1 MFAHWHALDI
11 FFVILGCYFVIR
23 GIFRGFIG
31 EAITLLGLVC
41 SIYLSFKFSG
51 TLGTV
56 LESILGM
63 NSYLAQ
69 FIAIIIVW
77 LLTTIIIAI
86 FRSAFKSVISAA
98 SMGGMDKLL
107 GFFSG
112 LIKTA
117 LVIYVVLI
125 SGFLLSPV
133 ASPTWMSSSDILRY
147 SGRHWPTVRHL
158 LVDFKLF
165 PNASSLPEGTLEEI
179 LRPYRTGSNYPKN
192 EMEH

>member
-1 MFAHWHALDI
+1 MSIHWHAIDV

-41 SIYLSFKFSG
+41 SIYLSFKFFG
-51 TLGTV
+51 ALGAI
-56 LESILGM
+56 LESILRM

-69 FIAIIIVW
+69 VIAILIVW
-77 LLTTIIIAI
+77 LLTTIVIAL

-98 SMGGMDKLL
+98 SMSGTDKLL
-107 GFFSG
+107 GLFSG
-112 LIKTA
+112 LIKTV
-117 LVIYVVLI
+117 LVVYVFLI

-133 ASPTWMSSSDILRY
+133 VSPTWMSSSDILRY
-147 SGRHWPTVRHL
+147 SGRYWPTVRHL
-158 LVDFKLF
+158 LIDFKLF
-165 PNASSLPEGTLEEI
+165 PDASNLPEGTLEEI
-179 LRPYRTGSNYPKN
+179 LRPYRTGSDSPKN